1 MTEKPGSSV
10 AYVTSVIVAYW
21 VVSISMVYL
30 NKILLSNEEASIPA
44 PMFVTWFQ
52 CVVTCIICVVLGD
65 MGEKTRL
72 EGVSSFFNEFSKV
85 KYDLKVGMSVLPLSL
100 IFVGMIAFNNLCLQY
115 VEVSFCEYYRS
126 SELVLHRAE
135 RIS

>member
-1 MTEKPGSSV
+1 MTEKPGANV

-30 NKILLSNEEASIPA
+30 NKVLLSNEEASIPA

-65 MGEKTRL
+65 IGEKTRL

-85 KYDLKVGMSVLPLSL
+85 KYDIKVGMSVLPLSL

-115 VEVSFCEYYRS
+115 VEVSFCEYIRS
-126 SELVLHRAE
+126 CHEIVTS
-135 RIS
+135 